1 MWPKDFGLLFKV
13 CVPKC
18 APKNQIW
25 EYKKL
30 IPPIFAQTLGKHKKE
45 SYQTVHVFHSKFQ
58 SIHINLFAFNSTAVK
73 KIWSP
78 FHESK
83 RTTFLSEVLLSY
95 TNVSC

>member
-30 IPPIFAQTLGKHKKE
+30 IPSIFAQTLGKHKKE
-45 SYQTVHVFHSKFQ
+45 S
-58 SIHINLFAFNSTAVK
+58 
-73 KIWSP
+73 
-78 FHESK
+78 
-83 RTTFLSEVLLSY
+83 
-95 TNVSC
+95 